1 MQNCCCYMR
10 EIIVLLELLLAQ
22 NYFDVGAVA
31 CEELEFVVVVSS
43 TSMFHPTHMKWPR
56 GTRQSREQ
64 TIAMAQKT
72 TTTTTMTKT
81 N

>member
-1 MQNCCCYMR
+1 
-10 EIIVLLELLLAQ
+10 LLLAQ
-22 NYFDVGAVA
+22 NYFDVGAIA
-31 CEELEFVVVVSS
+31 CGELKFVVVFNS

-56 GTRQSREQ
+56 GARQTRKQ
-64 TIAMAQKT
+64 TITMAQKTTTT